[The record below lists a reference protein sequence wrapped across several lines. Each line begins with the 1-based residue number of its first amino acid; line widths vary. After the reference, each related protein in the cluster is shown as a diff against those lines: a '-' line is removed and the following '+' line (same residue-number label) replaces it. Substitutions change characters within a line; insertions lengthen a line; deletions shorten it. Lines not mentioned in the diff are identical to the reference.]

1 MKNNKK
7 FIVAIDQGT
16 TSSRAILFNSQGKSL
31 FKSQLE
37 FKQYFPKNGWVEHNP
52 EEIWNKTKKVLM
64 DTINKSKRFK
74 GDILTIG
81 ITNQRETT
89 ILWDRVSGK
98 PVYNAIVWQDRRTA
112 DFCKKYRSNKR
123 EHLINKKTGLLID
136 PYFSGTKIKWIIENV
151 PKVKILLKK
160 KRLLFGTIDT
170 FLLWRLTKGKTHAT
184 DATNASR
191 TMLYNINTNKWD
203 NQILKSLKIPSH
215 ILPLIKNSSDDFG
228 RTHKSITGK
237 SYPITGVVGDQQ
249 AAAIGQCCFEKGSV
263 KSTYGTG
270 AFVLMNTGYKKI
282 YSKNRLLTTV
292 CYRLNGKSTYALEGS
307 IFIAGAGVQWARDK
321 MKLIKKASETEKVT
335 KSLKSNSGVYLVPA
349 FVGLGAPYW
358 DSKAR
363 GVLSGITRNTGPK
376 EIIRAIIESTAYQS
390 HDLFEAMKKDGLKP
404 KIIKVDGGM
413 VKNNW
418 FSQFLSDVLNIK
430 VHRSQIDETTAL
442 GAAFMAGLQIGVFKS
457 LSDISKRWKLN
468 RKFIPKIKNS
478 ERLNLLKGWSSS
490 YEKNLSSIKIYIP
503 YPPGIII

>member
-1 MKNNKK
+1 MKNKKK
-7 FIVAIDQGT
+7 FIIAIDQGT
-16 TSSRAILFNSQGKSL
+16 TSSRAILFHTQGKSL

-64 DTINKSKRFK
+64 NVINKSKKLK

-98 PVYNAIVWQDRRTA
+98 SVYNAIVWQDRRTA
-112 DFCKKYRSNKR
+112 DFCKKYKTNKR
-123 EHLINKKTGLLID
+123 ERLINTKTGLLID
-136 PYFSGTKIKWIIENV
+136 PYFSGTKVKWIIENV
-151 PKVKILLKK
+151 PKAKKLLKK
-160 KRLLFGTIDT
+160 KQLLFGTIDT

-191 TMLYNINTNKWD
+191 TMLYNINTNQWD
-203 NQILKSLKIPSH
+203 NKILKSLKIPSH
-215 ILPLIKNSSDDFG
+215 ILPDIKNSSDNFG
-228 RTHKSITGK
+228 RTHKSITGS
-237 SYPITGVVGDQQ
+237 SYPISGVVGDQQ

-270 AFVLMNTGYKKI
+270 AFILMNTGYKKI

-321 MKLIKKASETEKVT
+321 MKLIKKANETEKVI

-349 FVGLGAPYW
+349 FVGLGAPHW

-363 GVLSGITRNTGPK
+363 GGLSGLTRNTGPK

-390 HDLFEAMKKDGLKP
+390 YDLSNAMKNDGLKP

-430 VHRSQIDETTAL
+430 VYRPQIDDTTAL
-442 GAAFMAGLQIGVFKS
+442 GAAFMAGLQIGEFKS
-457 LSDISKRWKLN
+457 LNDISKKWKLN
-468 RKFIPKIKNS
+468 RKFIPKMKSS
-478 ERLNLLKGWSSS
+478 ERINLLKGWSQAIRRT
-490 YEKNLSSIKIYIP
+490 LIL
-503 YPPGIII
+503 